1 MTVDTVAPRRHRVVI
16 IGSGFGG
23 LFAAKHLKRADVDV
37 TLIAKTTHHL
47 FQPLLYQ
54 VATGILSV
62 GEIAPA
68 TRIILRK
75 QRNAEVLLG
84 DVVGI
89 DLKNK
94 TVTSKL
100 LDWERVTPFDSLIV
114 AAGAQQSYFGN
125 DHFEAFA
132 PGMKTVDDALEL
144 RGRILGA
151 FEAAEVTTSEAERAR
166 RLTFVVVGAGPTGVE
181 VVGQIAELADRTLK
195 GAFRSIDPTEARVI
209 LVEAAPAVLPPMGPK
224 LGLKAQRRLE
234 KMGVEVRLNTMVTDV
249 DYMGLTVKE
258 GGADGA
264 EHRIECAVKVWSAG
278 VQASPLGKLIAQQA
292 DGTEVDRA
300 GRVVVEPDLTVKGHP
315 NVFVIGDLMSVPG
328 VPGMA
333 QGAIQ
338 GAVYATKQIKNE
350 LKASEKGGAPA
361 DRKPFK
367 YLNKGSMA
375 TVSRFNAVA
384 QIGKVEFGGFLAWLA
399 WLGLHLYYLV
409 GSRNRIVAVYSWFI
423 TFLGRGRGQLAITE
437 RWVFAR
443 RALEQSR
450 DQRAQKSIG

>member
-1 MTVDTVAPRRHRVVI
+1 MP
-16 IGSGFGG
+16 
-23 LFAAKHLKRADVDV
+23 KC
-37 TLIAKTTHHL
+37 
-47 FQPLLYQ
+47 
-54 VATGILSV
+54 
-62 GEIAPA
+62 
-68 TRIILRK
+68 
-75 QRNAEVLLG
+75 LLG

-125 DHFEAFA
+125 DQFEAFA

-151 FEAAEVTTSEAERAR
+151 FEAAEVTTSEAERKR

-195 GAFRSIDPTEARVI
+195 GAFRTIDPTQARVI

-234 KMGVEVRLNTMVTDV
+234 KMGVEVKLNTMVTDV

-258 GGADGA
+258 GGADGEEA
-264 EHRIECAVKVWSAG
+264 RIEAAVKVWSAG
-278 VQASPLGKLIAQQA
+278 VQASPLGKQIADQS

-350 LKASEKGGAPA
+350 LNASRARGAKAVQVLEQRQHGHRLPVQRGGAGRQGRVRRVP
-361 DRKPFK
+361 R
-367 YLNKGSMA
+367 
-375 TVSRFNAVA
+375 VA
-384 QIGKVEFGGFLAWLA
+384 
-399 WLGLHLYYLV
+399 
-409 GSRNRIVAVYSWFI
+409 RVAGASP
-423 TFLGRGRGQLAITE
+423 LLPRGQPQPHRRRVLLVHHLPGPRSQPAGDHRKVGVRPPGTGAIPRSE
-437 RWVFAR
+437 RREIRWVT
-443 RALEQSR
+443 RAKIDPS
-450 DQRAQKSIG
+450 